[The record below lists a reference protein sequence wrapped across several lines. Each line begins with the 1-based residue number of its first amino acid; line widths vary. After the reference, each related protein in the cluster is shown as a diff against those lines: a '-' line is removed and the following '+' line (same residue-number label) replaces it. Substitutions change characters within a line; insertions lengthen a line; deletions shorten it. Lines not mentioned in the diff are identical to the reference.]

1 MSFPPFNNLNF
12 PMPSMPSIPT
22 LPNPFSSKEKT
33 PEDTFELVKMVTE
46 KEMYLYDYANKTYDF
61 MYTLTIGY
69 ISSKYVPHI
78 KDTGCLII
86 MISSQIAE
94 GPNAIFC
101 LARSDKS
108 QPGNINTLVNSSG
121 KCGDKLDIIWNPM
134 EHPCVLLKHNFTKKQ
149 ILKDD
154 TQLRFGYNVKVI
166 YI

>member
-1 MSFPPFNNLNF
+1 
-12 PMPSMPSIPT
+12 MPGI
-22 LPNPFSSKEKT
+22 PNPFSSSKETTKDT
-33 PEDTFELVKMVTE
+33 TFELVKTVTE
-46 KEMYLYDYANKTYDF
+46 NEMYSYDYNKTSDF
-61 MYTLTIGY
+61 MYTITIGY
-69 ISSKYVPHI
+69 ISSKYVQNI
-78 KDTGCLII
+78 KDTGCLMV

-108 QPGNINTLVNSSG
+108 ISGNINTLISSNG

-154 TQLRFGYNVKVI
+154 TKLRLGYNVKVI